1 MEIYTLPRTGDR
13 PVRFTGE
20 ILAQVSTREH
30 QGPCENRWWVL
41 TLYRTGVGQY
51 VAAIG
56 YHTQWQGELGR
67 YDAYRCEDAQAVT
80 AALRGHDYLG
90 QVSRLSAGYGERE
103 ISREQQR
110 LRKLSRCW
118 EAGITDI
125 LFEIEPEEL

>member
-1 MEIYTLPRTGDR
+1 MKTYTLPRTGDR

-20 ILAQVSTREH
+20 IIALASTRPH
-30 QGPCENRWWVL
+30 QGPCENRWWDL
-41 TLYRTGVGQY
+41 ALYRTEVGQY

-56 YHTQWQGELGR
+56 YHTQWQRELGR

-90 QVSRLSAGYGERE
+90 QVPRLPAGYGERE

-110 LRKLSRCW
+110 LGMLSRCW
-118 EAGITDI
+118 EAGITEI
-125 LFEIEPEEL
+125 LSAIEPEDL